1 MDKKQNNFQPMKKVY
16 YIGVQNFVRLLER
29 LRTQK
34 KMLVYIYAF
43 VYATCQVA
51 HYDLSLN
58 FLLRKAPWCFLSRK
72 ELISYNIFD
81 V

>member
-1 MDKKQNNFQPMKKVY
+1 MKKVY
-16 YIGVQNFVRLLER
+16 YIGVQNFVRLPER

-58 FLLRKAPWCFLSRK
+58 FLLRKAP
-72 ELISYNIFD
+72 
-81 V
+81 